1 MCSNASGQPDK
12 QKGSTQSHPSIF
24 KNNFDTSTESK
35 RKGSTHP
42 SIFKNDS
49 DTSTANS
56 ESDEQDEIPKEEI
69 YQEESQEE
77 LSMEDGPSSSPI
89 KTGWDKETSGRSE
102 SGSDSEGVPSDF
114 YIESD
119 DSPDDQPSVPQLH
132 VTNNELFQKFTE
144 WLQGP
149 DGGRK
154 NEKCSCQCSR
164 QVQLVAEAINPE
176 SPNVADLFDRKV
188 LRDSWLTPFE
198 KKKQPGTVKS
208 YLGSLN
214 LFFMF
219 LKCEQFDEKLSI
231 SQEQLGLLSDQMKQ
245 WNKSYHNL
253 VKDRFWVKRME
264 DLSISTI

>member
-1 MCSNASGQPDK
+1 M
-12 QKGSTQSHPSIF
+12 
-24 KNNFDTSTESK
+24 
-35 RKGSTHP
+35 
-42 SIFKNDS
+42 
-49 DTSTANS
+49 
-56 ESDEQDEIPKEEI
+56 
-69 YQEESQEE
+69 
-77 LSMEDGPSSSPI
+77 
-89 KTGWDKETSGRSE
+89 
-102 SGSDSEGVPSDF
+102 
-114 YIESD
+114 
-119 DSPDDQPSVPQLH
+119 
-132 VTNNELFQKFTE
+132 
-144 WLQGP
+144 QGP

-154 NEKCSCQCSR
+154 NEKCSYQCSR